1 MMKKQPDNNTI
12 LFDTAFGAADKTIN
26 TWDPLSF
33 SDAKPKMDFR
43 YVGWIDV
50 MGASHMMQRSLDAAA
65 KNVGCL
71 HEAVLKARSSLRLK
85 HRPELHPMADGVYV
99 VGRDYTTVCS
109 VLVRAFRSYARICL
123 TIQSDIRLCPIRA
136 AIAYGRVVNHNA
148 VLEKVL
154 EKVGEHERQSFLTS
168 YCFSV
173 LHGSA
178 YVAAHEGERKAPPF
192 GIAHHETVLEFGKT
206 ERKEPITWPLK
217 KWWCEG
223 HAANT
228 MQKAFATVFG
238 QRLLDHFDWIE
249 SHPFDSGMSGD
260 EVVKKIAA
268 YKKQIKEYFG
278 LCNKPSSHD
287 GTQSNESKLAGQTK
301 RL

>member
-1 MMKKQPDNNTI
+1 MKKQPDSNI
-12 LFDTAFGAADKTIN
+12 SLFDAAFSAVGKN
-26 TWDPLSF
+26 KSLWDNLSF
-33 SDAKPKMDFR
+33 TDAKPKMEFR

-50 MGASHMMQRSLDAAA
+50 MGASHMMQRSLAAA
-65 KNVGCL
+65 SKNVGCL
-71 HEAVLKARSSLRLK
+71 HEAVLKARSSLQLK

-99 VGRDYTTVCS
+99 VGKDYTTVCS

-123 TIQSDIRLCPIRA
+123 KIRSDTRLCPIRA

-148 VLEKVL
+148 VLEKIL

-192 GIAHHETVLEFGKT
+192 GIVHHETVLEFGKT
-206 ERKEPITWPLK
+206 EKKEPVTWPLK
-217 KWWCEG
+217 KWWFDG
-223 HAANT
+223 HAANAI
-228 MQKAFATVFG
+228 QQAFAMAFG
-238 QRLLDHFDWIE
+238 QSLLNHFDWVE

-260 EVVKKIAA
+260 EAVKKIAV

-278 LCNKPSSHD
+278 LCN
-287 GTQSNESKLAGQTK
+287 ESVVPDPPKTGRRADSTGVLS
-301 RL
+301 LP